1 MKIRK
6 ATKRDWPH
14 VLNLIREHPKQLMQ
28 HHLPR
33 PSEFFIAIVEDTATG
48 TTQVVGCCAL
58 EIYSKRLAE
67 IRSLAVTEKHQGN
80 GIATILVE
88 KCLALAK
95 KKKVYEVL
103 SVTGAL
109 PFFEKRG
116 FNTFNNEKYAL
127 LKILG

>member
-6 ATKRDWPH
+6 ATAKDWPQI
-14 VLNLIREHPKQLMQ
+14 LRLIREHPKHLMQ

-33 PSEFFIAIVEDTATG
+33 PAEFFVALLDRK
-48 TTQVVGCCAL
+48 VVGCCAL

-67 IRSLAVTEKHQGN
+67 VRSLAVTKKYQGN
-80 GIATILVE
+80 GIATQLVE
-88 KCLALAK
+88 RCLAHARK
-95 KKKVYEVL
+95 REVYEVL
-103 SVTGAL
+103 SITGAL

-116 FNTFNNEKYAL
+116 FKTFNNEKYAL